1 MGTAQEIVMKQEL
14 LDILKNPRGKLLAI
28 DMDGTICE
36 GEFWG
41 GEDPKPKQD
50 FIDKMWKWYK
60 GGAHII
66 IYTARQPIYYPE
78 THAWL
83 IKYKVPFHG
92 ITMLMKPG
100 ASCYL
105 DDRALNIE
113 DIE

>member
-1 MGTAQEIVMKQEL
+1 MKQDL

-60 GGAHII
+60 RGAHII

-83 IKYKVPFHG
+83 IKYKVPFHD

-100 ASCYL
+100 ASCYI

-113 DIE
+113 DL